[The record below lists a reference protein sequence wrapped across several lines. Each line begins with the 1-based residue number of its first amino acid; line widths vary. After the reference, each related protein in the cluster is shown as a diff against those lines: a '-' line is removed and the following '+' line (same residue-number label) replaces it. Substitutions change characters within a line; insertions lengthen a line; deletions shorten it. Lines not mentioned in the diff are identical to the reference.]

1 MVLEGAGI
9 IFPNLGIEIGDFSK
23 TFTVFGVTI
32 AWYGVIIAVGMIF
45 AVVLSMILAKRTKQ
59 DTDDYID
66 IAIWCIIGAL
76 IGARAYYVI
85 FSWED
90 YKDNLL
96 QIFNIRAGG
105 LAIYGGLIAGVIVAA
120 IVCRVKKIS
129 FFRVLD
135 TCAPGIVFAQAI
147 GRWGNFVNREAYG
160 GYTDSLF
167 AMQIKYEDA
176 GGTITQELID
186 NMVTIDGV
194 EYIQVHPTFLYESM
208 WCLVVGILILIFRK
222 KQRYNG
228 EVILWYIFGYAL
240 GRSWIEGLRTDQL
253 LIGNSSIAVSQ
264 LLSVALAAGSLA
276 ILIINR
282 IRLATKSWQPAFEFV
297 LSPGEP
303 GTVEYT
309 QAKTEARKAKRKAK
323 KEAREGSAGEEG
335 ASEAAAPEAETGE
348 GTAEETSEGETSAQ
362 GEISEGEESSAE
374 AVSEAENPEEGNMRE
389 EAEAG
394 EETSADGSSNQD
406 ASEEKLPRKD
416 EDSGLEDISDDMF
429 EMADLSDAELEE
441 AESENIPE
449 SFKAEGASQDGE
461 K

>member
-23 TFTVFGVTI
+23 SFTVFGVTI

-323 KEAREGSAGEEG
+323 KEAKAGGAAAEGIEEAAGTEENPEGEASAEQRLEEETSAEVTEGSSEEEASETESPEKGANEG
-335 ASEAAAPEAETGE
+335 ASEAEGVPEENFSDAGTCAEKPAKEPEAK
-348 GTAEETSEGETSAQ
+348 
-362 GEISEGEESSAE
+362 E
-374 AVSEAENPEEGNMRE
+374 ASL
-389 EAEAG
+389 
-394 EETSADGSSNQD
+394 D
-406 ASEEKLPRKD
+406 
-416 EDSGLEDISDDMF
+416 DISDDMF
-429 EMADLSDAELEE
+429 EMADLSEADLEE
-441 AESENIPE
+441 AESEGAAE
-449 SFKAEGASQDGE
+449 SSKSEEASKDEE